1 MKIEIDLSVEQM
13 KDLEEDLRGFIKGLS
28 EEQHTAIIQNFLQAQ
43 FDELFYEKKDCGY
56 WGNSSSFVLSDLG
69 KTIVDGLKE
78 SVRKAITE
86 DLIADANLQKAIQD
100 TVEQT
105 RNHLTDY
112 VQEGIVKYT
121 INEIF
126 CDKNRVMDIV
136 YQNFRNRN

>member
-13 KDLEEDLRGFIKGLS
+13 KDLENDLRGFLHGLS
-28 EEQHTAIIQNFLQAQ
+28 EEQNTAIIQNFLQAQ

-69 KTIVDGLKE
+69 KTIIDGLKE
-78 SVRKAITE
+78 SVKKAITE
-86 DLIADANLQKAIQD
+86 ELLADANLQKAIQD
-100 TVEQT
+100 TVET
-105 RNHLTDY
+105 TKNHLTDY

-126 CDKNRVMDIV
+126 CDKSRVMDIV

>member
-13 KDLEEDLRGFIKGLS
+13 KDLENDLKGFLHGLS
-28 EEQHTAIIQNFLQAQ
+28 EEQNTAIIQNFLQAQ

-69 KTIVDGLKE
+69 KTIIDGLKE
-78 SVRKAITE
+78 SVKKAITE
-86 DLIADANLQKAIQD
+86 ELLADENLQKAIHD
-100 TVEQT
+100 TVKT
-105 RNHLTDY
+105 TKNHLTDY

-126 CDKNRVMDIV
+126 CDKHRVMDIV

>member
-13 KDLEEDLRGFIKGLS
+13 KDLENDLKGFLHGLS
-28 EEQHTAIIQNFLQAQ
+28 EEQNTAIIQNFLQAQ

-69 KTIVDGLKE
+69 KTIIDGLKE
-78 SVRKAITE
+78 SVKKAITE
-86 DLIADANLQKAIQD
+86 ELLADENLQKAIHD
-100 TVEQT
+100 TVET
-105 RNHLTDY
+105 TKNHLTDY

-126 CDKNRVMDIV
+126 CDKHRVMDIV

>member
-1 MKIEIDLSVEQM
+1 MKIEIDVSVEQM
-13 KDLEEDLRGFIKGLS
+13 QDLENDLRGFLHGLS
-28 EEQHTAIIQNFLQAQ
+28 EEQNTAIIQNFLQAQ
-43 FDELFYEKKDCGY
+43 FDKLFYEKKDCGY

-86 DLIADANLQKAIQD
+86 ELLADANLQKAIQD
-100 TVEQT
+100 TVET
-105 RNHLTDY
+105 TKNHLTDY

-126 CDKNRVMDIV
+126 CDKSRVMDIV